1 MKNNDFDKEI
11 LKLINK
17 HIGKSNPIK
26 VEEIMK
32 AIPLSDREIRRIV
45 QYLINEGNNPI
56 GSTTRGPYGFY
67 MIADFDDY
75 LEAIRNLSSRK
86 KKLVE
91 RVEQLRQS
99 CLKHGVK
106 VPRVEINEEKNKTTF
121 NISNSVVIYFK

>member
-1 MKNNDFDKEI
+1 MKNNDFENEI

-56 GSTTRGPYGFY
+56 GSTRKGPYGFY
-67 MIADFDDY
+67 MIADLLLGIYEQIDY
-75 LEAIRNLSSRK
+75 YIYRRIHSALKMSPASFRE
-86 KKLVE
+86 KLY
-91 RVEQLRQS
+91 
-99 CLKHGVK
+99 
-106 VPRVEINEEKNKTTF
+106 NELGT
-121 NISNSVVIYFK
+121 